1 MMTIDDFRR
10 VALSMP
16 GAEELSGMGY
26 PNFRAERKSFA
37 TIEDAGAVI
46 RLTRD
51 QQTRFMATAPETFAP
66 ASDGWG
72 KCGSTVVR
80 LEAADEATL
89 WDAVATAWRNV
100 GGVPIDPFKI
110 ADAGNVTDA
119 VDDTDIAAAGAT
131 AGDVDF
137 PDAPADVA
145 NALGDVAAY
154 DYVAAHNVADDHD
167 ANMASV
173 DARATGVDAANV
185 LDATADVAGDLA
197 NVPVVNVV
205 DVHDANVADVDA
217 INVPDACN
225 GANTSDAADAA
236 DDAER
241 PNAPAD
247 VTEVAAV
254 NVAGA
259 ASVESGDDLQN
270 TIERLQMYWEQ
281 VLPR

>member
-1 MMTIDDFRR
+1 MTIDDLRR
-10 VALSMP
+10 IALAMP
-16 GAEELSGMGY
+16 AAEELNGMGY

-37 TIEDAGAVI
+37 TIENSMAVL

-51 QQTRFMATAPETFAP
+51 QQARFVATAPEMFAP

-72 KCGSTVVR
+72 KWGSTIVR
-80 LEAADEATL
+80 LQTADESTL

-100 GGVPIDPFKI
+100 TGVSIDPFKI

-119 VDDTDIAAAGAT
+119 VDDTDILVAGAT
-131 AGDVDF
+131 A
-137 PDAPADVA
+137 AD
-145 NALGDVAAY
+145 
-154 DYVAAHNVADDHD
+154 
-167 ANMASV
+167 
-173 DARATGVDAANV
+173 V
-185 LDATADVAGDLA
+185 LDATAAVAGELA
-197 NVPVVNVV
+197 NVPVV

-225 GANTSDAADAA
+225 GANTSDAAD
-236 DDAER
+236 DAER
-241 PNAPAD
+241 PNASAD
-247 VTEVAAV
+247 VTEVADV

-281 VLPR
+281 VLAR

>member
-1 MMTIDDFRR
+1 MTIDDFRR
-10 VALSMP
+10 IALAMP
-16 GAEELSGMGY
+16 GAEELNGMGY

-37 TIEDAGAVI
+37 TIENSMAVL

-51 QQTRFMATAPETFAP
+51 QQARFVATAPEMFAP

-72 KCGSTVVR
+72 KWGSTIVR
-80 LEAADEATL
+80 LQAADESTL

-100 GGVPIDPFKI
+100 TGVSIDPFKI
-110 ADAGNVTDA
+110 GDGGNVTDA

-131 AGDVDF
+131 AADVDF
-137 PDAPADVA
+137 PDAAADVA
-145 NALGDVAAY
+145 NALGDVAA
-154 DYVAAHNVADDHD
+154 DNVADDHD
-167 ANMASV
+167 ASMAGV
-173 DARATGVDAANV
+173 DTRVTDVDAADV

-225 GANTSDAADAA
+225 GVNTSDAAD
-236 DDAER
+236 DAEG

-259 ASVESGDDLQN
+259 ASVEPGDDLQN
-270 TIERLQMYWEQ
+270 AIERLQMYWEQ
-281 VLPR
+281 VPAR